1 MEPKQE
7 MKKSVKILLRDVSHI
22 SAIISSVQKELKQV
36 EPLLHV
42 ESKLLS
48 MKEELNEVHARLEG
62 IRDFILSC
70 EQRALKPKPETEDI
84 DVWL

>member
-7 MKKSVKILLRDVSHI
+7 MKKSVKILLHDVNHI
-22 SAIISSVQKELKQV
+22 SAIISSVQKELRQIG
-36 EPLLHV
+36 PLLHA

-70 EQRALKPKPETEDI
+70 EQRALKPKTEAEDI

>member
-48 MKEELNEVHARLEG
+48 MKEELNEVHA
-62 IRDFILSC
+62 
-70 EQRALKPKPETEDI
+70 
-84 DVWL
+84 